1 MPAPPAADAAV
12 MDYGHPELADRLAA
26 EYVAGLLR
34 GPARRRLEALL
45 PAHPALRDAVRAWQ
59 DRLLPLTLAVAPQT
73 PSPAVW
79 RRIEAR
85 IHGAAAAPASR
96 AAVEPVGWWR
106 LLAFWRGVS
115 AFAGVAALTLA
126 VLLANPGP
134 TAPPII
140 VVLSPT
146 TPAAGSPPGG
156 VALASFVASISG
168 DGRAVVTRPLVDVN
182 VESGRVLE
190 LWAAAGTGA
199 PRSLG
204 LISAS
209 GASVV
214 GKTTL
219 PKGTDHLAVSLEPP
233 GGSPTGAPT
242 GPVVYSGKLAL

>member
-1 MPAPPAADAAV
+1 
-12 MDYGHPELADRLAA
+12 MDYSRPELADRLAA

-34 GPARRRLEALL
+34 GPARRRFEALL
-45 PAHPALRDAVRAWQ
+45 PAHPALHGAVRAWQ
-59 DRLLPLTLAVAPQT
+59 DRLMPLTAAVAPQT

-79 RRIEAR
+79 KRIEAR
-85 IHGAAAAPASR
+85 IHGASGATAVPAMQPS
-96 AAVEPVGWWR
+96 AQPVGWWR
-106 LLAFWRGVS
+106 QLALWRGVS

-134 TAPPII
+134 AAPPIV

-146 TPAAGSPPGG
+146 SPAPGSPAGG
-156 VALASFVASISG
+156 VVPASFVASISG
-168 DGRAVVTRPLVDVN
+168 DGRAVVTRPLANVN

-209 GASVV
+209 GASVF
-214 GKTTL
+214 GRTRL
-219 PKGTDHLAVSLEPP
+219 PEGTDHLAVSLEPP

-242 GPVVYSGKLAL
+242 GPVLYVGKLTL